1 LEIELKNILF
11 RCDSSVSIG
20 LGHVKRCLVLAKRL
34 KEQNKNLKIIF
45 ATQNLY
51 GNINLEI
58 LRSGFSIYSLR
69 NDSAN
74 ELDYFVKGLKINL
87 LIIDSYDIDYFFE
100 EQIKIKNPT
109 LKILSFDDMVK
120 PHCADIVLNHG
131 IQAQEKEYKKILPKH
146 TKLFC
151 GSEYTLLRD
160 EFFESKKVKTTRNS
174 VAIILGGNDVLNL
187 SSKIADLLFEID
199 KKYKITVITSS
210 VNPNI
215 KELKEN
221 KKLEVLVDI
230 SNIAS
235 ILSTKSLVITASG
248 GSFFEVL
255 SLKKKFINIEVAPN
269 QKVVD
274 KFLKNKGIKTTIKA
288 KDLTKEV
295 LKTKIDYVKKSN
307 SYKKLAL
314 KFAKNRL
321 VKKILKEFK

>member
-1 LEIELKNILF
+1 MKTKKILF
-11 RCDSSVSIG
+11 RCDSSSTIG

-34 KEQNKNLKIIF
+34 KECDKNLKILF
-45 ATQNLY
+45 ATQNLR
-51 GNINLEI
+51 GNINQEI
-58 LRSGFSIYSLR
+58 LKSGFSIYSISD
-69 NDSAN
+69 NSVKM
-74 ELDYFVKGLKINL
+74 LDYFVKGLQINL
-87 LIIDSYDIDYFFE
+87 LIIDSYDIDYAFE
-100 EQIKIKNPT
+100 EQLKIKNPT
-109 LKILSFDDMVK
+109 LKMLSFDDTIN
-120 PHCADIVLNHG
+120 PHKSDMVLNHG
-131 IQAQEKEYKKILPKH
+131 VQAQENEYKKLLPKK

-160 EFFESKKVKTTRNS
+160 EFLEAKRVKVTRNS

-187 SSKIADLLFEID
+187 SSKIASLLLEIN
-199 KKYKITVITSS
+199 KKYKITVITTS

-221 KKLEVLVDI
+221 KNIELLVDI
-230 SNIAS
+230 NNMASVIAS
-235 ILSTKSLVITASG
+235 KSLVITASG
-248 GSFFEVL
+248 GTLFEVL
-255 SLKKKFINIEVAPN
+255 ALKKKFINIEVASN

-307 SYKKLAL
+307 CYKKLTL

-321 VKKILKEFK
+321 VRKILKELK